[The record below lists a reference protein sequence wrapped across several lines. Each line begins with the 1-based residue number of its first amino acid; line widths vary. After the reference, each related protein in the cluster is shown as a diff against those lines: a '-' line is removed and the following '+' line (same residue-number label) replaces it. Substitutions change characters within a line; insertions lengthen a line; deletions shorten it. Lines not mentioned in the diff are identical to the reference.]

1 MRITKKQLQRIIK
14 EQVILTEEGPM
25 GALVQQFADTVD
37 EDTRGAIVEYLSTK
51 VADYASQNITAQDVF
66 PDALRKTGLATE
78 VDMQLEEIIGG
89 TIRDMSDVIA
99 DQIMDR
105 IQEILPSGVTG

>member
-1 MRITKKQLQRIIK
+1 MKITKRQLRQLIR
-14 EQVILTEEGPM
+14 EVTLNEEGPM

-37 EDTRGAIVEYLSTK
+37 QDTRSAVSEYVATK
-51 VADYASQNITAQDVF
+51 VADFAAQNITAQEIF

-78 VDMQLEEIIGG
+78 VDVQIEEIIGG
-89 TIRDMSDVIA
+89 AIRDMSDVIT

-105 IQEILPSGVTG
+105 IQEVLPETVKA